1 MTKKIYNYYECL
13 NIKNKKVNNNQKNEI
28 DKVFNYFGFQSKI
41 IKYII
46 KFLNNNI
53 EKFYVSRIKK
63 ILKSKKGITLKKAI
77 LLYGKSNGLN
87 MWNEYCKKQSTKNTF
102 EFKNKKYGWSKE
114 DFKKFNLSR
123 SSTLNNF
130 ITRHGEIEGNKRW
143 LEYCKRESYAG
154 SCKEYFIE
162 KYGEIEGNKRWLE
175 LNIKKKLCLN
185 TFIRKYGE
193 IEGNKR
199 WLDYINKTKK
209 YYSKS
214 SQKLFWNLYNNLN
227 INKDHIYF
235 AELNYEFGKYDNI
248 NKKYYKYD
256 FVITDLK
263 ICIEYNGDHW
273 HANPKIYNIDDTV
286 NCIRGGPQKVIDIW
300 CKDKLKKDIMINNN
314 YNFIYVWDS
323 DYIENPNIIE
333 NKLIGIINETNIIK

>member
-130 ITRHGEIEGNKRW
+130 ITRH
-143 LEYCKRESYAG
+143 
-154 SCKEYFIE
+154 
-162 KYGEIEGNKRWLE
+162 
-175 LNIKKKLCLN
+175 
-185 TFIRKYGE
+185 GE